1 MSSPIVAQYVPMGS
15 ISHQT
20 GLPQT
25 NDNNFPD
32 KNAQQSG
39 ILTGESLK
47 ELLARLRSKHPL
59 YEKYEALWQTYLDT
73 FEGGP
78 SMIKP
83 TYLHKH
89 MREADEDFD
98 ARVKRAHYTNY
109 CEPLTTFFTDFIF
122 TETIH
127 RGGGSKADW
136 FTEFIT
142 DVNRKGDDIT
152 AFMGEGVCN
161 DFQILGMV
169 YGLVDAPPKP
179 DGIEVV
185 TKADEQA
192 FKLKPYWVLVR
203 ATEVLDWGADEFG
216 KYVYWKR
223 RQFVTDTDPLGRKI
237 DIERYTEWTP
247 TLITITDVTK
257 IQNVE
262 KATQTQRVNGLGKVP
277 VVVARYR
284 TSKEDPEMGLSFLRD
299 LASDNVAVLNL
310 TSLLDEFLY
319 KQCFNLLAMEMSS
332 ELPRAD
338 QEDGA
343 MGTSNVLTYPPG
355 MKAPAYITP
364 SSEPA
369 AKIQDERRTIV
380 AEMYRRAAQ
389 DTVNELF
396 NGGGSSGF
404 SKAQSFRTTVP
415 RIANRAE
422 VLERFEIQ
430 MFQLTYEYMG
440 EEWDGKI
447 AYKDHYEITNLS
459 DALAQMQTLFS
470 QLLIP
475 SATFAK
481 EEMLRMISLFDGKI
495 AAPELKTI
503 RAEIESADWD
513 EWQDTMKLH
522 FLGRAA
528 TSPDIGTALGQPPV
542 PVPGTSSEMATAG
555 KDTATAPS
563 TATKPTLTATQA
575 AKTSA
580 K

>member
-1 MSSPIVAQYVPMGS
+1 MGS
-15 ISHQT
+15 IEHQT

-25 NDNNFPD
+25 NDDNFPA
-32 KNAQQSG
+32 KKPAEAG
-39 ILTGESLK
+39 ILTGETLK

-59 YEKYEALWQTYLDT
+59 FEKYESLWQTYLDA

-78 SMIKP
+78 SMIKES
-83 TYLHKH
+83 YLHKH
-89 MREADEDFD
+89 MREADEDYD
-98 ARVKRAHYTNY
+98 ERIKRAHYTNY

-127 RGGGSKADW
+127 RSGGKNDDW
-136 FTEFIT
+136 FTQFVN

-152 AFMGEGVCN
+152 SFMSEGVCN

-169 YGLVDAPPKP
+169 YGLVDAPPRP
-179 DGIEVV
+179 EGIAVV
-185 TKADEQA
+185 TKADEEVY
-192 FKLKPYWVLVR
+192 KLKPYWVLIR
-203 ATEVLDWGADEFG
+203 ATEVLDWGVDDFD
-216 KYVYWKR
+216 KYVYFKR
-223 RQFVTDTDPLGRKI
+223 KQLVTDTDSLGRKV

-247 TLITITDVTK
+247 TTVTVTDITKVKNQETAK
-257 IQNVE
+257 
-262 KATQTQRVNGLGKVP
+262 QTQRPNGLGKVP

-284 TSKEDPEMGLSFLRD
+284 NSKEDPFMGLAFLRD
-299 LASDNVAVLNL
+299 LAMDNIAVMNL

-319 KQCFNLLAMEMSS
+319 KQCFNILAMEMNG
-332 ELPRAD
+332 ELPKAD
-338 QEDGA
+338 QEDGS
-343 MGTSNVLTYPPG
+343 MGTSNVLTYPQG
-355 MKAPAYITP
+355 MKAPQYITP
-364 SSEPA
+364 SATPADKISE
-369 AKIQDERRTIV
+369 ERRTIV

-422 VLERFEIQ
+422 VLEKFEIQ
-430 MFQLTYEYMG
+430 MFQLTCEYLG
-440 EEWDGKI
+440 ETWNGKI

-470 QLLIP
+470 ELLIP

-481 EEMLRMISLFDGKI
+481 EEMQRMISLFDGKI
-495 AAPELKTI
+495 APDVLKQI
-503 RAEIESADWD
+503 RHEIETADMT
-513 EWQDTMKLH
+513 EWYDLQKLH
-522 FLGRAA
+522 YLGRAA
-528 TSPDIGTALGQPPV
+528 TSPDVGTALGQAPAPV
-542 PVPGTSSEMATAG
+542 PTASAMATAG
-555 KDTATAPS
+555 KDTPTAPS
-563 TATKPTLTATQA
+563 TAKKPTLTATQV